1 MSAPPSDATWEAT
14 EHTLAKIA
22 ILRAYLQA
30 WFAILGR
37 TAATDMLY
45 IDGFAGPGIYQDGQ
59 EGSPIIAV
67 KAACEARAKAGEK
80 WKAKIIRMIFVELD
94 KKRFGSLQSQLKK
107 FETLPGLEIQLINNE
122 FALAFSAI
130 KGEHKDAFI
139 SSMPFFAFL
148 DPFGVKGV
156 PFQTVRDMLASQR
169 SEVFLLLDADGM
181 ERIRKA
187 GVAAGH
193 QQVLDTAFGSA
204 VWSEISFSGDAKSNA
219 RKLLAAYR
227 QQLRQ
232 AAGVKFTFPFE
243 MRRNNGVA
251 SYHLLFA
258 TNHIR
263 GLEKMKE
270 AMRKV
275 DKNFVF
281 TDGKSG
287 QNFMFAPDEPAV
299 LARDAEDYFNAQCF
313 GRERSYDD
321 LKAWILQDTPYTRA
335 ERILDAIK
343 GRKGIAS
350 ATIGGKVAEVG
361 NRPIK
366 WEQAQKIKFRD
377 HLQPPEKR
385 LFD

>member
-1 MSAPPSDATWEAT
+1 MSAPPSDTRWEAT

-37 TAATDMLY
+37 AVATDMLY

-59 EGSPIIAV
+59 EGSPVIAV
-67 KAACEARAKAGEK
+67 KAACEARARAGEE

-94 KKRFGSLQSQLKK
+94 KKRFGSLQSHLKK
-107 FETLPGLEIQLINNE
+107 FETLPGLKIQLVNDE
-122 FALAFSAI
+122 FAPTFSTV
-130 KGEHKDAFI
+130 KQQHKDAFI

-193 QQVLDTAFGSA
+193 QRVLDTAFGSA
-204 VWSEISFSGDAKSNA
+204 VWSEISFPGDAKSNA

-258 TNHIR
+258 TNHIK

-270 AMRKV
+270 AMQKV
-275 DKNFVF
+275 DKNFIF
-281 TDGKSG
+281 TDGKTG
-287 QNFMFAPDEPAV
+287 QNFMFATDEPAV
-299 LARDAEDYFNAQCF
+299 LARDAEDYFNMQCS

-321 LKAWILQDTPYTRA
+321 LKAWILQETPYTRA
-335 ERILDAIK
+335 EKILNAIK

-350 ATIGGKVAEVG
+350 VTIGGKVMEVG
-361 NRPIK
+361 NKPIQ
-366 WEQAQKIKFRD
+366 WEQTGKIIFRD
-377 HLQPPEKR
+377 QLQPPEKG
-385 LFD
+385 LFE